1 MKFKSLNSIFIGVI
15 TLLFMVQLTNGTF
28 SGANSVKK
36 TFDKISIQKFEDIFK
51 KYKKQNSNSHKF
63 ENVVKNFDGLAH
75 EAFKNLDEK
84 FDLKGH
90 EIFHRRQL

>member
-1 MKFKSLNSIFIGVI
+1 MKFKSLNSIIIGVI

-51 KYKKQNSNSHKF
+51 KYKK
-63 ENVVKNFDGLAH
+63 
-75 EAFKNLDEK
+75 
-84 FDLKGH
+84 
-90 EIFHRRQL
+90 